1 MKTLDPYSDS
11 IKSLCAKHKVREL
24 YAFGSV
30 LGSDFNE
37 ASDIDLLVNFDSMD
51 LKSYADNYFDFKFSL
66 EELFKRSVDLVE
78 ESALTNPYFKSAIS
92 NSRQLVYGS

>member
-1 MKTLDPYSDS
+1 MKTLYPYSYS
-11 IKSLCAKHKVREL
+11 IKSLCEKHKVREI
-24 YAFGSV
+24 YDFGSV

>member
-1 MKTLDPYSDS
+1 MKFPDLYSDS
-11 IKSLCAKHKVREL
+11 IKRLCALHKVREL

-51 LKSYADNYFDFKFSL
+51 LKSYADNYFNFKFSL

-78 ESALTNPYFKSAIS
+78 ESALKNPYFKSAIS